1 MSLFLL
7 RDFNVVEEAIGSESK
22 FLPAKSA
29 KDKMSKEMPESRMS
43 DELQQVERDGFAACS
58 SSIPA

>member
-1 MSLFLL
+1 MTVGDLG
-7 RDFNVVEEAIGSESK
+7 DCHVVRSK
-22 FLPAKSA
+22 PCN
-29 KDKMSKEMPESRMS
+29 DNIDGRGVMPKEILKQVQD